1 MQVNPY
7 LGFDGCCREAFE
19 LYVKV
24 LGAKLEM
31 LMTHGESPEA
41 DHVAPEWRDKVLHAS
56 LSLGNFLIM
65 GSDWPPEY
73 QKAKQGFSVSLS
85 VDSAA
90 EAERVF
96 SGLAEG
102 GTVTMPLTQTFWA
115 HRFGMLTDRFG
126 TPWMINCE
134 KDA

>member
-1 MQVNPY
+1 MQINPY
-7 LGFDGCCREAFE
+7 LGFDGSCREAFE

-24 LGAKLEM
+24 LGAKLDM

-73 QKAKQGFSVSLS
+73 QKTKQGFSVSLQ

-102 GTVTMPLTQTFWA
+102 GTVTMPLAQTFWA